1 MARVEFKWSEPSLN
15 AYDHINPEDFRTAL
29 PANSGNAGQPFLV
42 FVTSDLPEDDQE
54 MKNIDSSVLK
64 NESISIGATL
74 FEQVKLDGAK
84 IKDSNPYW
92 KILGGNELPRMV
104 VVDANGAKVGS
115 VEGKDVST
123 SKVYGMM
130 KKAASRTFKTDLDV
144 VVKGTKTIL
153 TEIDQIEAKRAALA
167 TKKSAS
173 TNDKTAEWTKEEKA
187 LDEQMKAVVT
197 RETELKAKWG
207 EEKKVTKA

>member
-1 MARVEFKWSEPSLN
+1 MARIDFKWQEPSLN
-15 AYDHINPEDFRTAL
+15 GYDHVNPEDFRTAL
-29 PANSGNAGQPFLV
+29 PGNTGKSDQPFIV
-42 FVTSDLPEDDQE
+42 FLTSDLPEDSQE
-54 MKNIDSSVLK
+54 MLNIDSSVLK
-64 NESISIGATL
+64 NESVSIGATL
-74 FEQVKLDGAK
+74 FSQIKLNGAK

-92 KILGGNELPRMV
+92 QILGGKELPRMV

-115 VEGKDVST
+115 VEGKDIST
-123 SKVYGMM
+123 SKVYGFM

-167 TKKSAS
+167 TKKNAS
-173 TNDKTAEWTKEEKA
+173 TNDKSAEWAKEEKE
-187 LDEQMKAVVT
+187 LDEQMKAVVA
-197 RETELKAKWG
+197 RESTLKQKWA

>member
-1 MARVEFKWSEPSLN
+1 MARVQFNWSEPSLN
-15 AYDHINPEDFRTAL
+15 GYDHVNPEDFRTAL
-29 PANSGNAGQPFLV
+29 PGNPGKADQPFIV
-42 FVTSDLPEDDQE
+42 FLTSALPEDDQE
-54 MKNIDSSVLK
+54 MKNIESSVFT

-74 FEQVKLDGAK
+74 FSQVKLDGAK

-92 KILGGNELPRMV
+92 QILGGKELPRMV

-115 VEGKDVST
+115 VEGKDIST

-153 TEIDQIEAKRAALA
+153 TEIDQIEAKRAALE
-167 TKKSAS
+167 TKKNAS
-173 TNDKTAEWTKEEKA
+173 TNAKTAEWAKEEKA
-187 LDEQMKAVVT
+187 LDEQMNAVVA
-197 RETELKAKWG
+197 RETALKQKWT